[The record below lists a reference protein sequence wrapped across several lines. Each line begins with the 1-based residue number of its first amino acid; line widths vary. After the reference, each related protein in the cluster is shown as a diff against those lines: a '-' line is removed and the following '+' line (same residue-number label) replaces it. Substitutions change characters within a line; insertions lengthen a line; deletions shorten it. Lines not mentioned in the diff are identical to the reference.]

1 MSSDAAAQPPGPS
14 RRALAI
20 LFAAVLFLHCIVTGG
35 HLTSPDEELMFRTA
49 ESIALRGS
57 TSILPIEYDEAT
69 GQLLVPPGATFA
81 TRQGV
86 RGRFFAQYPLLQPM
100 LTAPIV
106 WIAHATDGIF
116 AESFARVCWPTMA
129 HVYHDKSPEAYF
141 HRGLVA
147 MLFNP
152 LIAAISALVLARLG
166 AFLTGSTAA
175 GIGAAILWAFT
186 TIAWAHS
193 RTYFT
198 EPLAALLG
206 LVATGALLRWKFEDN
221 SDRGR
226 RHLICFAAALA
237 AGVWAR
243 VDFPIIAAG
252 LLVVLAWFAW
262 QRRSDS
268 GARARFTSVA
278 LCGAVV
284 AVSFALLQLVNRT
297 RYGGVDL
304 TSGYADQ
311 SEGVKFSTPIL
322 VGLHGLLA
330 SPGKGL
336 FFFSPGLIIGV
347 WGWCVGGARIREA
360 ALCALAAWLP
370 FFVAMAMWQ
379 NWDGG
384 WCWGPRH
391 IVQIHLP
398 IMLGAA
404 FLLAKPLGVFAR
416 SAMRL
421 LAAAGVLV
429 QLFASTQSALDF
441 YTEYFNT
448 PKDGVYYR
456 LPYRE
461 REVMLA
467 ASIIKTTD
475 RATDTPIS
483 PASLPAPLVD
493 SLYVPQHTQ
502 WAAYPDMFL
511 AGYLDLYFVRAIF
524 DVPAPPDRWGG
535 TP

>member
-1 MSSDAAAQPPGPS
+1 LSSDAAEQPPGPS

-57 TSILPIEYDEAT
+57 TSILPIEYDEST

-86 RGRFFAQYPLLQPM
+86 RGRFFAQYPLLQPL
-100 LTAPIV
+100 LTAPLV

-129 HVYHDKSPEAYF
+129 HVYHDKSPPEYY

-147 MLFNP
+147 MFFNP
-152 LIAAISALVLARLG
+152 LIAALSALVLARLG
-166 AFLTGSTAA
+166 AFLTKSNTA

-206 LVATGALLRWKFEDN
+206 LIATGALLRWHFEDDPKKN
-221 SDRGR
+221 R
-226 RHLICFAAALA
+226 RHLICFTVALA

-252 LLVVLAWFAW
+252 LLTTFAFFAI
-262 QRRSDS
+262 QRRSGDGS
-268 GARARFTSVA
+268 RARFTAVAICGAAVA
-278 LCGAVV
+278 L
-284 AVSFALLQLVNRT
+284 SFALLQFVNHS

-322 VGLHGLLA
+322 VGLHGLIA

-336 FFFSPGLIIGV
+336 FFFSPGLIIGI
-347 WGWCVGGARIREA
+347 WGWCVGGPRIRAA

-370 FFVAMAMWQ
+370 FFIAMAMWQ

-404 FLLAKPLGVFAR
+404 FLLAKPMGVVAK
-416 SAMRL
+416 SGVRL
-421 LAAAGVLV
+421 FAAAGAIV
-429 QLFASTQSALDF
+429 QLFASTQCALDY
-441 YTEYFNT
+441 YTEYYNT

-456 LPYRE
+456 QPYRE
-461 REVMLA
+461 RELMLA
-467 ASIIKTTD
+467 ASLLKTTD
-475 RATDTPIS
+475 RATGVEVS
-483 PASLPAPLVD
+483 PATMPAPLVD
-493 SLYVPQHTQ
+493 SLYVPQNTQ
-502 WAAYPDMFL
+502 WAAYPEMFQ
-511 AGYLDLYFVRAIF
+511 AGYLDLFFVRAIF

-535 TP
+535 AK

>member
-1 MSSDAAAQPPGPS
+1 MSSDAAEQPTGPS

-20 LFAAVLFLHCIVTGG
+20 LFAAVLFLHLIVTGG

-57 TSILPIEYDEAT
+57 TSILPLEYDNAT

-86 RGRFFAQYPLLQPM
+86 RGRFFAQYPLLQPL
-100 LTAPIV
+100 LTAPLV

-116 AESFARVCWPTMA
+116 AEPFARVCWSTMA
-129 HVYHDKSPEAYF
+129 HVYHDKSPEEYY

-147 MLFNP
+147 MFFNP
-152 LIAAISALVLARLG
+152 LVAAFSALVLARLG
-166 AFLTGSTAA
+166 GFLTKSNAA
-175 GIGAAILWAFT
+175 GMGAAILWAFT

-206 LVATGALLRWKFEDN
+206 LIATGALLRWRFED
-221 SDRGR
+221 DTQRAR
-226 RHLICFAAALA
+226 RQLICFAAALA

-252 LLVVLAWFAW
+252 LLVVLALFAW
-262 QRRSDS
+262 QQRRDE
-268 GARARFTSVA
+268 GERTRFTSIA
-278 LCGAVV
+278 ICGAVV
-284 AVSFALLQLVNRT
+284 AASFLLLQVVNRT

-322 VGLHGLLA
+322 VGLHGLIA

-336 FFFSPGLIIGV
+336 FFFSPGLILGV

-398 IMLGAA
+398 VMLGAA
-404 FLLAKPLGVFAR
+404 FLLARPLGVVAK
-416 SAMRL
+416 SAVRL
-421 LAAAGVLV
+421 LAAAGALV

-441 YTEYFNT
+441 YTEYYNT
-448 PKDGVYYR
+448 PKDGVFFR
-456 LPYRE
+456 QPYRE
-461 REVMLA
+461 RELMLA
-467 ASIIKTTD
+467 ASLLKITD
-475 RATDTPIS
+475 RATGIEVS
-483 PASLPAPLVD
+483 PATAPVPLVD
-493 SLYVPQHTQ
+493 SLYVPQNTQ
-502 WAAYPDMFL
+502 WAAYPEMFK
-511 AGYLDLYFVRAIF
+511 AGYLDLFFVRAIL
-524 DVPAPPDRWGG
+524 DVPPPPDRWGG
-535 TP
+535 AN